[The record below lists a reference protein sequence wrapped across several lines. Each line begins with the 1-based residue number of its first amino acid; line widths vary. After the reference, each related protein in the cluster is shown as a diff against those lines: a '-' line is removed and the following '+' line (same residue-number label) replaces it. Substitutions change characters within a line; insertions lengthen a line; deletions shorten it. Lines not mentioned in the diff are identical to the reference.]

1 MAMMRRVPFGWL
13 LIFLLSISLLLAGGR
28 LAPRDEETAYR
39 MTANL
44 IERGQ
49 LTLTQQDFTVEPQP
63 YAAFLPQAA
72 PRTQA
77 TTWIVPGPNG
87 ESYPLYTHAQPILQI
102 PLYLIG
108 RLIGGAPSD
117 LASVAWTRFFVSL
130 LNPIVIALTGWL
142 IALFGSRW
150 GFSAR
155 LSIGL
160 GVMYSLG
167 TMAVVYTHTNF
178 SDPLLTLLFT
188 LAAYSA
194 YRANADRRGRWL
206 ILTGV
211 ALGLALYM
219 RERAL
224 IWLPLY
230 LGYLLFTRR
239 ARTIRHWLAVLVPIG
254 CGALALALWNS
265 VRFGSPVVI
274 GYASWVADTGFEA
287 PIIIGLFGL
296 LISPGKGVLLYNP
309 IVWLG
314 LIGLFAM
321 LRRRRAEAIFF
332 LSFCVV
338 ALGFYARYNF
348 WTGGWNWGPRYLLP
362 LLPFLLLAAGDWV
375 HAHPTRLRRSL
386 LIGLC
391 ALTLVLNLPAVLV
404 DQSRY
409 LVGFEGRDPQHY
421 LNRSILRVEDSP
433 LVQQWPVVIDVASWY
448 VRPETW
454 SAAQQAIT
462 QHLASY
468 TGDGSFESL
477 STHLMWVDEFLR
489 LNVPDFWF
497 VHLPLLGLSSVI
509 VGLLA
514 LTLLGVTIASAWKVW
529 LMLR

>member
-1 MAMMRRVPFGWL
+1 MRRVPFGWL
-13 LIFLLSISLLLAGGR
+13 LIFLLSILLLLAGGR
-28 LAPRDEETAYR
+28 LAPRDEETTFR

-87 ESYPLYTHAQPILQI
+87 ESYPLYTHAQPVLQI

-108 RLIGGAPSD
+108 RLIGGPAAD
-117 LASVAWTRFFVSL
+117 LSGVVWTRFFVSL
-130 LNPIVIALTGWL
+130 LNPIVVALTGWL
-142 IALFGSRW
+142 IALFGRRW
-150 GFSAR
+150 GFSDR

-160 GVMYSLG
+160 GVTYSLG

-178 SDPLLTLLFT
+178 SDPLLALLFT

-194 YRANADRRGRWL
+194 YRATADQRGRWL
-206 ILTGV
+206 IVSGV
-211 ALGLALYM
+211 ALGLALYL

-230 LGYLLFTRR
+230 LAYLLFTRR
-239 ARTIRHWLAVLVPIG
+239 ARTVRDWLAVLVPIG
-254 CGALALALWNS
+254 CGAAALALWNS
-265 VRFGSPVVI
+265 VRFGSPVVV

-287 PIIIGLFGL
+287 PIAVGLFGL
-296 LISPGKGVLLYNP
+296 LISSGKGVLLYNP
-309 IVWLG
+309 IFWLG
-314 LIGLFAM
+314 FAGLFTM

-375 HAHPTRLRRSL
+375 HAHPIRLRRSL

-391 ALTLVLNLPAVLV
+391 ALTLVLNWPALLV

-409 LVGFEGRDPQHY
+409 LVALEGRDPQHY
-421 LNRSILRVEDSP
+421 LDRSILRIEDSP
-433 LVQQWPVVIDVASWY
+433 LVQQWPVVIDLASWY
-448 VRPETW
+448 ARPETW
-454 SAAQQAIT
+454 GAAQQALDE
-462 QHLASY
+462 HLAAY
-468 TGDGSFESL
+468 AGDGSFESL
-477 STHLMWVDEFLR
+477 STHLMWVDEFFR

-497 VHLPLLGLSSVI
+497 VHLPLLGLSPVFI
-509 VGLLA
+509 GLLA
-514 LTLLGVTIASAWKVW
+514 LALLGVTICSAWKVW
-529 LMLR
+529 LMVR

>member
-13 LIFLLSISLLLAGGR
+13 LIFLVAILLLLAGGR
-28 LAPRDEETAYR
+28 LAPRDEETTYR

-49 LTLTQQDFTVEPQP
+49 LTLTQQEFTVEPQS
-63 YAAFLPQAA
+63 YTAFLPQAA

-87 ESYPLYTHAQPILQI
+87 ESYPLYTHAQPVLQI

-108 RLIGGAPSD
+108 RLIGGAPLD
-117 LASVAWTRFFVSL
+117 LLSVAWTRFFVSL

-160 GVMYSLG
+160 GMMYSLG
-167 TMAVVYTHTNF
+167 TMAAVYTHTNF
-178 SDPLLTLLFT
+178 SDPLLALLFM

-194 YRANADRRGRWL
+194 YRANEDRRGRWL
-206 ILTGV
+206 LLTGV
-211 ALGLALYM
+211 ALGLALYL

-230 LGYLLFTRR
+230 LGYLLFSRR
-239 ARTIRHWLAVLVPIG
+239 ARTLRDWLAALVPIG
-254 CGALALALWNS
+254 CGAAALALWNS
-265 VRFGSPVVI
+265 ARFGSPVVI

-287 PIIIGLFGL
+287 PIIVGLFGL

-314 LIGLFAM
+314 LVGLFTM

-332 LSFCVV
+332 LLFGAT
-338 ALGFYARYNF
+338 ALFFYARYNF

-375 HAHPTRLRRSL
+375 HAHPTRLRRTL
-386 LIGLC
+386 LIGAC
-391 ALTLVLNLPAVLV
+391 VLTLVLNLPALAV

-409 LVGFEGRDPQHY
+409 LVSLEGRDPQHY
-421 LNRSILRVEDSP
+421 LDRSILRIEDSP
-433 LVQQWPVVIDVASWY
+433 LLQQWPVAIDLAAWY
-448 VRPETW
+448 ARPETW
-454 SAAQQAIT
+454 PAAQQAID

-468 TGDGSFESL
+468 AGDGSFESL
-477 STHLMWVDEFLR
+477 STHLMWVDEFFR
-489 LNVPDFWF
+489 LNVPDLWF
-497 VHLPLLGLSSVI
+497 IHLPLLGQSPVI
-509 VGLLA
+509 IALLA
-514 LTLLGVTIASAWKVW
+514 LALLGVMVYSARKVW

>member
-1 MAMMRRVPFGWL
+1 MMRRVPFGWL
-13 LIFLLSISLLLAGGR
+13 LIFLLSILLLLAGGR
-28 LAPRDEETAYR
+28 LAPRDEETTYR

-49 LTLTQQDFTVEPQP
+49 LTLTQQDFTVEPQSYP
-63 YAAFLPQAA
+63 AFLPQVA

-108 RLIGGAPSD
+108 RIISGASLD
-117 LASVAWTRFFVSL
+117 LSSVALTRFTVSL

-142 IALFGSRW
+142 LALFGSRW
-150 GFSAR
+150 GFSTR

-178 SDPLLTLLFT
+178 SDPALALLFT

-194 YRANADRRGRWL
+194 YRADGDRRERWL
-206 ILTGV
+206 LLTGFT
-211 ALGLALYM
+211 LGLALYL

-230 LGYLLFTRR
+230 VGYLLFTRR
-239 ARTIRHWLAVLVPIG
+239 ARSLRHWLAVLVPLG
-254 CGALALALWNS
+254 CGAVALMLWNS

-274 GYASWVADTGFEA
+274 GYASWVADTGFDA
-287 PIIIGLFGL
+287 PILLGLFGL

-314 LIGLFAM
+314 FIGLSAM
-321 LRRRRAEAIFF
+321 LRRRRAEALFF
-332 LSFCVV
+332 LSFVVV

-362 LLPFLLLAAGDWV
+362 FLPFALLAAGDWF

-386 LIGLC
+386 LIILC
-391 ALTLVLNLPAVLV
+391 GVTLILNLPAVLV

-409 LVGFEGRDPQHY
+409 LVALGERDPQHY
-421 LNRSILRVEDSP
+421 LDRSILRVEDSP
-433 LVQQWPVVIDVASWY
+433 LVQQWPVVIDLAAWY
-448 VRPETW
+448 ARPETW
-454 SAAQQAIT
+454 TAAQQAIT
-462 QHLASY
+462 QHLAAY
-468 TGDGSFESL
+468 NGDGSVESF
-477 STHLMWVDEFLR
+477 STHLMWADEFFR

-497 VHLPLLGLSSVI
+497 IHLPLLGLSPVG
-509 VGLLA
+509 VGLFALA
-514 LTLLGVTIASAWKVW
+514 LLGVAIFSARKVS

>member
-1 MAMMRRVPFGWL
+1 MIQRVPFGWL
-13 LIFLLSISLLLAGGR
+13 LIFLLSILLLLAGGR
-28 LAPRDEETAYR
+28 LAPRDEETTYR

-44 IERGQ
+44 VERGQ
-49 LTLTQQDFTVEPQP
+49 LTLTQQDFTVAPQP

-77 TTWIVPGPNG
+77 TTWTVPGPAG
-87 ESYPLYTHAQPILQI
+87 RLYPLYTHAQSLLQI

-108 RLIGGAPSD
+108 RLAGGASLN
-117 LASVAWTRFFVSL
+117 LASVAWTRFMVSL

-167 TMAVVYTHTNF
+167 TLAVVYTHTNF
-178 SDPLLTLLFT
+178 SDPLLALLLT

-194 YRANADRRGRWL
+194 YRAGEDRRGRWL
-206 ILTGV
+206 LLTGI
-211 ALGLALYM
+211 ALGLALYL

-230 LGYLLFTRR
+230 LGYLLFTCR
-239 ARTIRHWLAVLVPIG
+239 ARTMRHWLAVLVPIG

-287 PIIIGLFGL
+287 PIVVGLFGL
-296 LISPGKGVLLYNP
+296 LISPGKGLLLYNP
-309 IVWLG
+309 IAWLG
-314 LIGLFAM
+314 FIGLFAM

-332 LSFCVV
+332 LSFMVV
-338 ALGFYARYNF
+338 TLGFYARYNF

-375 HAHPTRLRRSL
+375 HAHPTRRRRSL

-391 ALTLVLNLPAVLV
+391 ALTLVLNLPALLV

-409 LVGFEGRDPQHY
+409 LVGLEGRDPQHY
-421 LNRSILRVEDSP
+421 LDRSILRVEDSA
-433 LVQQWPVVIDVASWY
+433 LTQQWPVAIDVASWY
-448 VRPETW
+448 AQPATW
-454 SAAQQAIT
+454 VAARQAVA
-462 QHLASY
+462 QHLANY
-468 TGDGSFESL
+468 TGDYSFESL
-477 STHLMWVDEFLR
+477 STHLMWVDEFFR

-497 VHLPLLGLSSVI
+497 VHLPLLGFSLVG
-509 VGLLA
+509 VGLLTLA
-514 LTLLGVTIASAWKVW
+514 LLSVTIFSAWKVG
-529 LMLR
+529 LMLI

>member
-1 MAMMRRVPFGWL
+1 MRRRVPFGWL
-13 LIFLLSISLLLAGGR
+13 LIFLLSILLLCAGGR
-28 LAPRDEETAYR
+28 LAPRDEETTYR

-49 LTLTQQDFTVEPQP
+49 LTLTQQDFTVEPQA

-102 PLYLIG
+102 PLYLLG
-108 RLIGGAPSD
+108 RLIGGAPID
-117 LASVAWTRFFVSL
+117 LASVAWTRFCVSL
-130 LNPIVIALTGWL
+130 LNPIVIALTGWV

-150 GFSAR
+150 GFSNR

-160 GVMYSLG
+160 GVVYSLG

-178 SDPLLTLLFT
+178 TDPLLALCFT

-194 YRANADRRGRWL
+194 YRSNGDHRDRWL
-206 ILTGV
+206 LVTGV
-211 ALGLALYM
+211 ALGLALYL

-230 LGYLLFTRR
+230 LAYLLFTRR
-239 ARTIRHWLAVLVPIG
+239 ARTIRQWLLVLVPMA

-274 GYASWVADTGFEA
+274 GYASWVADTGFDA
-287 PIIIGLFGL
+287 PIILGLFGL

-314 LIGLFAM
+314 IVGWFAM

-332 LSFCVV
+332 LVFCAA
-338 ALGFYARYNF
+338 ALLFYGRYNF

-375 HAHPTRLRRSL
+375 HAHPTRFRRSL
-386 LIGLC
+386 LIGLSV
-391 ALTLVLNLPAVLV
+391 LTLVLNLPALAV

-409 LVGFEGRDPQHY
+409 LVALEGRDPQHY
-421 LNRSILRVEDSP
+421 LDRSILRIEDSP
-433 LVQQWPVVIDVASWY
+433 LVQQWPVTIDLAAWY
-448 VRPETW
+448 TRPETW
-454 SAAQQAIT
+454 SAAQHAIDE
-462 QHLASY
+462 HLAAY
-468 TGDGSFESL
+468 TGDGTLESL
-477 STHLMWVDEFLR
+477 STHLMWVDEFFR
-489 LNVPDFWF
+489 LNVPDLWF
-497 VHLPLLGLSSVI
+497 IHLPLLGLSPLL
-509 VGLLA
+509 VGLFA
-514 LTLLGVTIASAWKVW
+514 VALLGITIFSGRKVW

>member
-1 MAMMRRVPFGWL
+1 MIRRVPFGWL
-13 LIFLLSISLLLAGGR
+13 LIFLLSLLLLLAGGR
-28 LAPRDEETAYR
+28 LAPRDEETTYR

-49 LTLTQQDFTVEPQP
+49 LTLTQQDFTLAPQP
-63 YAAFLPQAA
+63 YAAFLPQVA

-77 TTWIVPGPNG
+77 TTWTVPGPAG
-87 ESYPLYTHAQPILQI
+87 QAYPLYTHAQPLLQI

-108 RLIGGAPSD
+108 RIVGGAPLD
-117 LASVAWTRFFVSL
+117 LSSVAWTRFTVSL

-155 LSIGL
+155 LSMGL
-160 GVMYSLG
+160 GAVYSLG

-178 SDPLLTLLFT
+178 SDPLLALLFT

-194 YRANADRRGRWL
+194 YRAGEDRRGRWL
-206 ILTGV
+206 LLTGL
-211 ALGLALYM
+211 ALGLALYL

-230 LGYLLFTRR
+230 LGYLLLTGR
-239 ARTIRHWLAVLVPIG
+239 ARTLRHWLAVLLPIA
-254 CGALALALWNS
+254 CAAAALALWNS

-287 PIIIGLFGL
+287 PSIVGLFGL
-296 LISPGKGVLLYNP
+296 LISPGKGLLLFNP
-309 IVWLG
+309 IAWLG

-321 LRRRRAEAIFF
+321 LRRRRAEALLF
-332 LSFCVV
+332 LSFAVV
-338 ALGFYARYNF
+338 AVGFYARYNF
-348 WTGGWNWGPRYLLP
+348 WTGGWNWGARYLLP
-362 LLPFLLLAAGDWV
+362 LLPFLLLTAGDWV
-375 HAHPTRLRRSL
+375 HAHPTRRRRL
-386 LIGLC
+386 LLVGLC
-391 ALTLVLNLPAVLV
+391 ALTLVLNLPALLV

-409 LVGFEGRDPQHY
+409 LVSLEGHDPQHY
-421 LNRSILRVEDSP
+421 LDRSILRVEDSA
-433 LVQQWPVVIDVASWY
+433 LVQQWPAVFDVAAWY
-448 VRPETW
+448 TQPATW
-454 SAAQQAIT
+454 TAARQAIA
-462 QHLASY
+462 QHLAYY
-468 TGDGSFESL
+468 TGDYSFESL
-477 STHLMWVDEFLR
+477 STHLMWVDEFFR

-497 VHLPLLGLSSVI
+497 VHLPLLGFSPVF

-514 LTLLGVTIASAWKVW
+514 LALLGVVIVSAWKVG

>member
-1 MAMMRRVPFGWL
+1 MIRRVPFGWL
-13 LIFLLSISLLLAGGR
+13 LIFLLSILLLLAGGR
-28 LAPRDEETAYR
+28 LAPRDEETTYR

-49 LTLTQQDFTVEPQP
+49 LTLTQQDFTVDPQP
-63 YAAFLPQAA
+63 YPAFLPQLK

-77 TTWIVPGPNG
+77 STWIVPGPDG
-87 ESYPLYTHAQPILQI
+87 QSYPLYTHAQPVLQI
-102 PLYLIG
+102 PLYLLG
-108 RLIGGAPSD
+108 RAIAGAPLD
-117 LASVAWTRFFVSL
+117 LSSVALTRFMVSL

-178 SDPLLTLLFT
+178 SDPLLALLFT

-194 YRANADRRGRWL
+194 FRADGDRRHRWL
-206 ILTGV
+206 LFTGSM
-211 ALGLALYM
+211 LGLALYL

-230 LGYLLFTRR
+230 LGYLLFTHR
-239 ARTIRHWLAVLVPIG
+239 ARTIRHWLAVLVPLG
-254 CGALALALWNS
+254 CGAAALMLWNS

-274 GYASWVADTGFEA
+274 GYESWVADTGFDA
-287 PIIIGLFGL
+287 PIIVGLFGL
-296 LISPGKGVLLYNP
+296 LISPGKGILLYNP

-314 LIGLFAM
+314 LIGLVAM

-332 LSFCVV
+332 LSLAVV
-338 ALGFYARYNF
+338 AVGFYARYNF

-391 ALTLVLNLPAVLV
+391 SLTLALNLPAVLA

-409 LVGFEGRDPQHY
+409 LVGFGERDPQHY
-421 LNRSILRVEDSP
+421 LDRSILRVEDSP
-433 LVQQWPVVIDVASWY
+433 LVQQWPVVVDLAGWY
-448 VRPETW
+448 ARPATW
-454 SAAQQAIT
+454 TAVQQALA
-462 QHLASY
+462 QHLDAY

-477 STHLMWVDEFLR
+477 STHLMWVDEFFR

-497 VHLPLLGLSSVI
+497 VHLPLLGFSALI
-509 VGLLA
+509 VGVLAIGLLF
-514 LTLLGVTIASAWKVW
+514 LTIFSGWRVWQTI
-529 LMLR
+529 R

>member
-1 MAMMRRVPFGWL
+1 MMRRVPFGWL
-13 LIFLLSISLLLAGGR
+13 PIFLLSILLLLAGGR
-28 LAPRDEETAYR
+28 LAPRDEETTYR

-49 LTLTQQDFTVEPQP
+49 VTLTQQEFTVEPQP
-63 YAAFLPQAA
+63 YPAFLPQAA
-72 PRTQA
+72 PRAQV

-87 ESYPLYTHAQPILQI
+87 ESYPLYTHAQPGLQI

-108 RLIGGAPSD
+108 RLIGGPPDD

-130 LNPIVIALTGWL
+130 LNPIVVALTGWL
-142 IALFGSRW
+142 IALFGRRW
-150 GFSAR
+150 GFSDR

-178 SDPLLTLLFT
+178 SDPLLALCFT

-194 YRANADRRGRWL
+194 YRAAGDQCGRWL
-206 ILTGV
+206 IVTGV
-211 ALGLALYM
+211 ALGAALYL

-224 IWLPLY
+224 IWVPLY

-239 ARTIRHWLAVLVPIG
+239 ARTLRDWLAVLVPIG
-254 CGALALALWNS
+254 CGAAALALWNS
-265 VRFGSPVVI
+265 ARFGSPVVI

-287 PIIIGLFGL
+287 PIVIGLFGL

-314 LIGLFAM
+314 LVGLLTM
-321 LRRRRAEAIFF
+321 LRRRRAEALFF
-332 LSFCVV
+332 LAFCVV

-391 ALTLVLNLPAVLV
+391 ALTLALHLPALAV

-409 LVGFEGRDPQHY
+409 LVALEGRDPQRY
-421 LNRSILRVEDSP
+421 LDRSILRIEDSP
-433 LVQQWPVVIDVASWY
+433 LVQQWPVAIDLAAWY
-448 VRPETW
+448 ARPATW
-454 SAAQQAIT
+454 AAAQQALDE
-462 QHLASY
+462 HLAAY
-468 TGDGSFESL
+468 AGDGSFESL
-477 STHLMWVDEFLR
+477 STHLMWADEFFR
-489 LNVPDFWF
+489 LNAPDFWF

-509 VGLLA
+509 VGMFA
-514 LTLLGVTIASAWKVW
+514 LTLLGVTIFSARKVW

>member
-1 MAMMRRVPFGWL
+1 MIRRVPFFWL
-13 LIFLLSISLLLAGGR
+13 LIFLVTSLLLLAGGR
-28 LAPRDEETAYR
+28 LAPRDEETAFR

-49 LTLTQQDFTVEPQP
+49 LTLTQQDFTVEPQAYP
-63 YAAFLPQAA
+63 AFLPQTA

-87 ESYPLYTHAQPILQI
+87 ESYPLYTHAQPILQV
-102 PLYLIG
+102 PLYLLG
-108 RLIGGAPSD
+108 RIIGGAPID
-117 LASVAWTRFFVSL
+117 FASMAWLRFFVAL

-155 LSIGL
+155 LCIGL

-167 TMAVVYTHTNF
+167 TMAVVYSHTNF
-178 SDPLLTLLFT
+178 SDPLLALCFT
-188 LAAYSA
+188 LAAYAA
-194 YRANADRRGRWL
+194 YRADNDRRARWL
-206 ILTGV
+206 IITGM
-211 ALGLALYM
+211 ALGLALYL

-239 ARTIRHWLAVLVPIG
+239 ARTLGHWLAVLIPIG
-254 CGALALALWNS
+254 LGAAALALWNS

-287 PIIIGLFGL
+287 PLFLGLFGL
-296 LISPGKGVLLYNP
+296 LISPGKGLLLYNP

-314 LIGLFAM
+314 ILGLFSM
-321 LRRRRAEAIFF
+321 LRRRRAESIFF
-332 LSFCVV
+332 MAFCAA
-338 ALGFYARYNF
+338 ALLFYGRYNF

-375 HAHPTRLRRSL
+375 QAHPTRLRRTVL
-386 LIGLC
+386 VTLC
-391 ALTLVLNLPAVLV
+391 IVTLALNLPAVLV

-409 LVGFEGRDPQHY
+409 LVSLEGRDPQHY
-421 LNRSILRVEDSP
+421 LDRSILRVEDSP
-433 LVQQWPVVIDVASWY
+433 LVQQWPVAIDLAKWY
-448 VRPETW
+448 AQPDTW
-454 SAAQQAIT
+454 TAAQQAIE
-462 QHLASY
+462 QHLA
-468 TGDGSFESL
+468 TRAGDGSFEAL
-477 STHLMWVDEFLR
+477 STRLMWVDEFFR

-497 VHLPLLGLSSVI
+497 IHLPLLGLSSVF
-509 VGLLA
+509 VSALALLLA
-514 LTLLGVTIASAWKVW
+514 GAAIFSAWQVW
-529 LMLR
+529 LMQR